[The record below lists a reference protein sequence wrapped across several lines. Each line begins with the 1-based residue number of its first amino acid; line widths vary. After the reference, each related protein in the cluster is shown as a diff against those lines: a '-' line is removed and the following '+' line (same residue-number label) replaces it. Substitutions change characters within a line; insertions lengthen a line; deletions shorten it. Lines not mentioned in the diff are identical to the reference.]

1 MSTKKFKKVDKKGR
15 EEIWQWDETPE
26 LSKAIKRLHNS
37 GLKSPPPRPLDI

>member
-26 LSKAIKRLHNS
+26 LSKAIKNLHNS
-37 GLKSPPPRPLDI
+37 GLKSPPPRPVDI